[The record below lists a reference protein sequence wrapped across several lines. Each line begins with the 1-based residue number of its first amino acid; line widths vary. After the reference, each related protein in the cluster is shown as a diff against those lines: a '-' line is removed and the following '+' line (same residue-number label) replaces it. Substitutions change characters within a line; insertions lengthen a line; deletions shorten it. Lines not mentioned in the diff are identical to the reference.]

1 MILFGFC
8 FKLIRV
14 ILTNEND
21 ECLESEMIDRVN
33 THLADFTSMNFETV
47 AQTIREKD
55 EINWNSQE
63 KIF

>member
-55 EINWNSQE
+55 EIN
-63 KIF
+63 